1 LTLNALN
8 LVEIK
13 AGLQAYEVGK
23 GNPKQTRDDVTNRIY
38 DFDFKFDETTYPYLE
53 GKDIQR
59 YFHRENSSFL
69 KYGDNLAAPRN
80 FEIFSSPKLII
91 REITGKHPESINS
104 CYTEEVVLFN
114 RSNIAINKRSGAN
127 IELKYILALLN
138 STLISYYFQVN
149 TAKAVRKLFPKIILR
164 DLRQFPI
171 KVIPTEYQMLFIT
184 LVNTILDLK
193 KENSSADTTD
203 LEAEIDRLVY
213 ELYDL
218 TEEEIAIVE
227 RSE

>member
-1 LTLNALN
+1 M
-8 LVEIK
+8 
-13 AGLQAYEVGK
+13 
-23 GNPKQTRDDVTNRIY
+23 
-38 DFDFKFDETTYPYLE
+38 
-53 GKDIQR
+53 
-59 YFHRENSSFL
+59 
-69 KYGDNLAAPRN
+69 
-80 FEIFSSPKLII
+80 
-91 REITGKHPESINS
+91 
-104 CYTEEVVLFN
+104 
-114 RSNIAINKRSGAN
+114 
-127 IELKYILALLN
+127 
-138 STLISYYFQVN
+138 
-149 TAKAVRKLFPKIILR
+149 R